1 MNYAL
6 DKWDPT
12 AYSPET
18 GTAVNEG
25 DFAENFNAA
34 VMGFTRLDA
43 SQSQDAIRHDIWS
56 EAIATINEITGSD
69 FFSPASYLN
78 IGVGISATQGHPEE
92 MYRWKA
98 EQIFDHVRKNAD
110 LLPEEITSMNF
121 ESIDLRT
128 IDMAE
133 QAQKELADITKTST
147 SFSNQAARFFGM
159 IAGAGTDPAMVPFL
173 FAGGGPGTVLKVAF
187 REAVIGAGA
196 TAFVQPAVADWYKEL
211 GYDYTW
217 RDFRNNVTAGA
228 VGGAAFGVALKGAGA
243 GIRLTNKQMK
253 KGIKV
258 LSDNVNGVDART
270 RALIDLLD
278 SVDDLNFTNPGRD
291 LLIHQT
297 RLAEA
302 ERAIG
307 NGEMPKLT
315 PLTPDDVRPEVYE
328 GSADNI
334 GGIVFKFDPDK
345 IGVDAE
351 TFQYKS
357 GGDEFGVTEALR
369 KETVW
374 DIQQA
379 GTITVYEYAD
389 GRLVIADGH
398 QRLGLARRI
407 KKQDPSQDVF
417 LIGYKIKETD
427 GITPAEA
434 RVNAALINIKLGTG
448 SLIDAAKVFRD
459 APERMHEIKKNSDHI
474 RQAKDLSYLTPD
486 AFGSI
491 VNEVIVER
499 YGSIIGRILRDKPEL
514 QQSAIAIVQK
524 SAPENVFQVEAI
536 VTQIR
541 NADFEEIKQISLFG
555 EESNIESLFP
565 QRAKILDES
574 IKLLRK
580 DKAAFETITRNS
592 EKLEAAGNQLAKDVN
607 ERMAQTD
614 AQAIEIIKANANRKG
629 ALSDALSAA
638 ARDAKSTGSYAKSV
652 RNFVESI
659 RRAMESNEL
668 SIIDA
673 GRIEY
678 SVDTPSTSSRS
689 EITREPLTEGF
700 DDPYGDAVN
709 QQTDQLALD
718 TLGAPEAEA
727 PAQVAPTVLY
737 SDTIKK
743 DVRLGMEFGFQDQ
756 VDLGAKGNIGGI
768 SVIQDQV
775 GREAAYFDGV
785 DAALSG
791 SDSPPTQVTREQTV
805 IAEFA
810 FAKAKAEAD
819 QWASMEPAPPP
830 ARRNDIAVTPEQA
843 AMNDALQQVKSQLEP
858 DWRPYMNMEEGD
870 TLVPLANIVPVKVRP
885 KGVVKSLEFMVQAG
899 NNEIPKRGSL
909 LLRDNGD
916 GTFSI
921 RDGNSTYAIADAAG
935 WTDMPGKII
944 TEEQYNTELS
954 RKAADRILNQ
964 DALGKDKL
972 RYVVAEDLGVNETK
986 VFVAKL
992 KDRQPFDN
1000 PDDLLTVAAINHDAL
1015 NNAAQQ
1021 AADDIGIEFERA
1033 PLKKREKVVEKVTNK
1048 YDGNYRQ
1055 LADAARTGI
1064 TPKTFAE
1071 TDAFVQALSKK
1082 FHLVDEGWS
1091 LTSAGYF
1098 DRKLIVIFDDKSLGE
1113 IQIWPPKMLDAK
1125 SVRVKSAHKS
1135 LPDNAYDLKIGTD
1148 TETPGWSGHD
1158 YYDLSNKRSMD
1169 PEMVSEAVTRM
1180 KELYGSVQAQLDPSF
1195 AQNIGLGAPNAESTS
1210 ATLASGISREPSS
1223 DTTAS
1228 ASFAEPPAG
1237 FQPSGPPQIMPTS
1250 SDMAATLLKSNS
1262 KNLMGPPL
1270 SSNIDIALPRV
1281 KTELTAAGEQMIIP
1295 GAERISDRALAER
1308 TMDKPMTGGR
1318 SAMPEGGLF
1327 DDVRTGDLFDDMDME
1342 IPFGTIMDESNQTV
1356 SQTLTVREIKRM
1368 VDSEDALIKRLG
1380 VCSI

>member
-34 VMGFTRLDA
+34 AKSFRYTDA
-43 SQSQDAIRHDIWS
+43 SQSQNDIRHDIWG

-128 IDMAE
+128 IDMAQ
-133 QAQKELADITKTST
+133 QAQKELADITNTST
-147 SFSNQAARFFGM
+147 DFSNQAARFFGM

-243 GIRLTNKQMK
+243 GIRLTNNQMK

-307 NGEMPKLT
+307 NGEMPRLT
-315 PLTPDDVRPEVYE
+315 PLTTDDVRPEVYE

-427 GITPAEA
+427 GITPGEA

-727 PAQVAPTVLY
+727 PAQVAPTVI
-737 SDTIKK
+737 T
-743 DVRLGMEFGFQDQ
+743 
-756 VDLGAKGNIGGI
+756 
-768 SVIQDQV
+768 
-775 GREAAYFDGV
+775 
-785 DAALSG
+785 
-791 SDSPPTQVTREQTV
+791 
-805 IAEFA
+805 
-810 FAKAKAEAD
+810 
-819 QWASMEPAPPP
+819 
-830 ARRNDIAVTPEQA
+830 EQA

-921 RDGNSTYAIADAAG
+921 RDGNSTYAIAEAAG

-944 TEEQYNTELS
+944 TDEQYNTELS

-972 RYVVAEDLGVNETK
+972 RYVVAEDLGKKEAT
-986 VFVAKL
+986 VFIEQL

-1000 PDDLLTVAAINHDAL
+1000 PDDLLTAAAINHDAL

-1021 AADDIGIEFERA
+1021 AADDIGIEFKRA
-1033 PLKKREKVVEKVTNK
+1033 PLKKREKIIDKVSRK
-1048 YDGNYRQ
+1048 YQGNYRK

-1064 TPKTFAE
+1064 TTKTIAE
-1071 TDAFVQALSKK
+1071 ADAFVKALSEK
-1082 FHLVDEGWS
+1082 FHLLDEGWYV
-1091 LTSAGYF
+1091 TDAGYF
-1098 DRKLIVIFDDKSLGE
+1098 DRKIMVIFDDKSLGE
-1113 IQIWPPKMLDAK
+1113 IQIWPPKMLNAK
-1125 SVRVKSAHKS
+1125 EKPTLFEK
-1135 LPDNAYDLKIGTD
+1135 
-1148 TETPGWSGHD
+1148 SGHE
-1158 YYDLSNKRSMD
+1158 YYDISENKNTPANVKADAISKMQ
-1169 PEMVSEAVTRM
+1169 
-1180 KELYGSVQAQLDPSF
+1180 KIYGAVQAELDQSF
-1195 AQNIGLGAPNAESTS
+1195 AQKLGFGAPMAKSQS
-1210 ATLASGISREPSS
+1210 SISASGISMEPSS
-1223 DTTAS
+1223 LTTA
-1228 ASFAEPPAG
+1228 FARSSLPPGGA
-1237 FQPSGPPQIMPTS
+1237 QPLSQIMPS
-1250 SDMAATLLKSNS
+1250 EPSMAAISPKSNLN
-1262 KNLMGPPL
+1262 NLMGPPL

>member
-18 GTAVNEG
+18 TTAVNEG

-34 VMGFTRLDA
+34 AKSFRYTDA
-43 SQSQDAIRHDIWS
+43 SQSQNDIRHDIWG

-128 IDMAE
+128 IDMAQ
-133 QAQKELADITKTST
+133 QAQKELADITNTST
-147 SFSNQAARFFGM
+147 DFSNQVARFFGM

-243 GIRLTNKQMK
+243 GIRLTNNQMK

-307 NGEMPKLT
+307 NGEMPRLT
-315 PLTPDDVRPEVYE
+315 PLTTDDVRPEVYE

-427 GITPAEA
+427 GITPGEA

-727 PAQVAPTVLY
+727 PAQAGLPFY
-737 SDTIKK
+737 IRTIKK
-743 DVRLGMEFGFQDQ
+743 DVRLGMEFGFPGC
-756 VDLGAKGNIGGI
+756 GAKGNIGGI
-768 SVIQDQV
+768 SV
-775 GREAAYFDGV
+775 
-785 DAALSG
+785 S
-791 SDSPPTQVTREQTV
+791 
-805 IAEFA
+805 
-810 FAKAKAEAD
+810 K
-819 QWASMEPAPPP
+819 
-830 ARRNDIAVTPEQA
+830 
-843 AMNDALQQVKSQLEP
+843 
-858 DWRPYMNMEEGD
+858 
-870 TLVPLANIVPVKVRP
+870 
-885 KGVVKSLEFMVQAG
+885 
-899 NNEIPKRGSL
+899 
-909 LLRDNGD
+909 
-916 GTFSI
+916 I
-921 RDGNSTYAIADAAG
+921 R
-935 WTDMPGKII
+935 
-944 TEEQYNTELS
+944 
-954 RKAADRILNQ
+954 
-964 DALGKDKL
+964 
-972 RYVVAEDLGVNETK
+972 
-986 VFVAKL
+986 
-992 KDRQPFDN
+992 
-1000 PDDLLTVAAINHDAL
+1000 
-1015 NNAAQQ
+1015 
-1021 AADDIGIEFERA
+1021 
-1033 PLKKREKVVEKVTNK
+1033 
-1048 YDGNYRQ
+1048 
-1055 LADAARTGI
+1055 
-1064 TPKTFAE
+1064 
-1071 TDAFVQALSKK
+1071 
-1082 FHLVDEGWS
+1082 
-1091 LTSAGYF
+1091 
-1098 DRKLIVIFDDKSLGE
+1098 
-1113 IQIWPPKMLDAK
+1113 
-1125 SVRVKSAHKS
+1125 
-1135 LPDNAYDLKIGTD
+1135 
-1148 TETPGWSGHD
+1148 
-1158 YYDLSNKRSMD
+1158 
-1169 PEMVSEAVTRM
+1169 
-1180 KELYGSVQAQLDPSF
+1180 
-1195 AQNIGLGAPNAESTS
+1195 
-1210 ATLASGISREPSS
+1210 
-1223 DTTAS
+1223 
-1228 ASFAEPPAG
+1228 
-1237 FQPSGPPQIMPTS
+1237 
-1250 SDMAATLLKSNS
+1250 
-1262 KNLMGPPL
+1262 
-1270 SSNIDIALPRV
+1270 
-1281 KTELTAAGEQMIIP
+1281 
-1295 GAERISDRALAER
+1295 
-1308 TMDKPMTGGR
+1308 
-1318 SAMPEGGLF
+1318 
-1327 DDVRTGDLFDDMDME
+1327 
-1342 IPFGTIMDESNQTV
+1342 
-1356 SQTLTVREIKRM
+1356 
-1368 VDSEDALIKRLG
+1368 
-1380 VCSI
+1380 

>member
-34 VMGFTRLDA
+34 AKSFRYTDA
-43 SQSQDAIRHDIWS
+43 SQSQNDILHDIWG

-128 IDMAE
+128 IDMAQ
-133 QAQKELADITKTST
+133 QAQKELADITNTST
-147 SFSNQAARFFGM
+147 DFSNQVARFFGM

-196 TAFVQPAVADWYKEL
+196 TAFIQPAVADWYKEL

-243 GIRLTNKQMK
+243 GIRLTNNQMK

-307 NGEMPKLT
+307 NGEMPRLT
-315 PLTPDDVRPEVYE
+315 PLTTDDVRPEVYE

-427 GITPAEA
+427 GITPGEA

-727 PAQVAPTVLY
+727 PAQVAPTV
-737 SDTIKK
+737 
-743 DVRLGMEFGFQDQ
+743 
-756 VDLGAKGNIGGI
+756 
-768 SVIQDQV
+768 
-775 GREAAYFDGV
+775 
-785 DAALSG
+785 
-791 SDSPPTQVTREQTV
+791 
-805 IAEFA
+805 
-810 FAKAKAEAD
+810 
-819 QWASMEPAPPP
+819 
-830 ARRNDIAVTPEQA
+830 TPEQA

-921 RDGNSTYAIADAAG
+921 RDGNSTYAIAEAAG

-944 TEEQYNTELS
+944 TDEQYNTELS

-1000 PDDLLTVAAINHDAL
+1000 PDDLLAAAAINHDAL

-1021 AADDIGIEFERA
+1021 AADDIGIEFKRPE
-1033 PLKKREKVVEKVTNK
+1033 LKKRKKIVEKVTNK

-1071 TDAFVQALSKK
+1071 TDAFIQALSKK

-1125 SVRVKSAHKS
+1125 SVRVKSAHKT
-1135 LPDNAYDLKIGTD
+1135 LPDNAYDLRIGTD

-1158 YYDLSNKRSMD
+1158 YYDLSNKRGMD

>member
-34 VMGFTRLDA
+34 AKSFRYTDA
-43 SQSQDAIRHDIWS
+43 SQSQNDIRHDIWG

-128 IDMAE
+128 IDMAQ
-133 QAQKELADITKTST
+133 QAQKELADITNTST
-147 SFSNQAARFFGM
+147 DFSNQVARFFGM

-196 TAFVQPAVADWYKEL
+196 TAFIQPAVADWYKEL

-243 GIRLTNKQMK
+243 GIRLTNNQMK

-307 NGEMPKLT
+307 NGEMPRLT
-315 PLTPDDVRPEVYE
+315 PLTTDDVRPEVYE

-427 GITPAEA
+427 GITPGEA

-727 PAQVAPTVLY
+727 PAQVAPTV
-737 SDTIKK
+737 
-743 DVRLGMEFGFQDQ
+743 
-756 VDLGAKGNIGGI
+756 
-768 SVIQDQV
+768 
-775 GREAAYFDGV
+775 
-785 DAALSG
+785 
-791 SDSPPTQVTREQTV
+791 
-805 IAEFA
+805 
-810 FAKAKAEAD
+810 
-819 QWASMEPAPPP
+819 
-830 ARRNDIAVTPEQA
+830 TPEQA

-921 RDGNSTYAIADAAG
+921 RDGNSTYAIAEAAG

-944 TEEQYNTELS
+944 TDEQYNTELS

-1000 PDDLLTVAAINHDAL
+1000 PDDLLTAAAINHDAL

-1021 AADDIGIEFERA
+1021 AADDIGIEFKRA
-1033 PLKKREKVVEKVTNK
+1033 PLKKREKIVEKVTNK

-1071 TDAFVQALSKK
+1071 TDAFIQALSKK

-1135 LPDNAYDLKIGTD
+1135 LPDNAYDLRIGTD

-1158 YYDLSNKRSMD
+1158 YYDLSNKRGMD

-1281 KTELTAAGEQMIIP
+1281 KTEMTAAGEQMIIP

>member
-34 VMGFTRLDA
+34 AKSFRYTDA
-43 SQSQDAIRHDIWS
+43 SQSQNDILHDIWG

-128 IDMAE
+128 IDMAQ
-133 QAQKELADITKTST
+133 QAQKELADITNTST
-147 SFSNQAARFFGM
+147 DFSNQVARFFGM

-196 TAFVQPAVADWYKEL
+196 TAFIQPAVADWYKEL

-243 GIRLTNKQMK
+243 GIRLTNNQMK

-307 NGEMPKLT
+307 NGEMPRLT
-315 PLTPDDVRPEVYE
+315 PLTTDDVRPEVYE

-427 GITPAEA
+427 GITPGEA

-727 PAQVAPTVLY
+727 PAQVAPTV
-737 SDTIKK
+737 
-743 DVRLGMEFGFQDQ
+743 
-756 VDLGAKGNIGGI
+756 
-768 SVIQDQV
+768 
-775 GREAAYFDGV
+775 
-785 DAALSG
+785 
-791 SDSPPTQVTREQTV
+791 
-805 IAEFA
+805 
-810 FAKAKAEAD
+810 
-819 QWASMEPAPPP
+819 
-830 ARRNDIAVTPEQA
+830 TPEQA

-885 KGVVKSLEFMVQAG
+885 KGVVGALPFMVQAA
-899 NNEIPKRGSL
+899 NNEIPKRGAL
-909 LLRDNGD
+909 LLKANDD

-921 RDGNSTYAIADAAG
+921 RDGNSTYAIAEAAG

-944 TEEQYNTELS
+944 TDEQYNTELS

-964 DALGKDKL
+964 DALGKDKK
-972 RYVVAEDLGVNETK
+972 RFVSSDDLSIDEFDL
-986 VFVAKL
+986 FVEAL
-992 KDRQPFDN
+992 QARQPFKTGSGLLRVAKKN
-1000 PDDLLTVAAINHDAL
+1000 HKTLNAEAQRVADDLGMEFKAAPVKSL
-1015 NNAAQQ
+1015 ER
-1021 AADDIGIEFERA
+1021 IE
-1033 PLKKREKVVEKVTNK
+1033 EKVTDK
-1048 YDGNYRQ
+1048 YYGNYKR
-1055 LADAARTGI
+1055 LTDAARTGI
-1064 TPKTFAE
+1064 NARTIE
-1071 TDAFVQALSKK
+1071 ESDAFVRALSEK
-1082 FHLVDEGWS
+1082 FHLVDEGWKR
-1091 LTSAGYF
+1091 TDAGYF
-1098 DRKLIVIFDDKSLGE
+1098 DRKIMVVFDDKSLGE
-1113 IQIWPPKMLDAK
+1113 IQIWPPKMLNAK
-1125 SVRVKSAHKS
+1125 EKPTLFEK
-1135 LPDNAYDLKIGTD
+1135 
-1148 TETPGWSGHD
+1148 SGHE
-1158 YYDLSNKRSMD
+1158 YYEISRSKESSPAAIADANAKML
-1169 PEMVSEAVTRM
+1169 EIYGAVT
-1180 KELYGSVQAQLDPSF
+1180 SQLDQSF
-1195 AQNIGLGAPNAESTS
+1195 AVKLGFGAPRESSTLSTS
-1210 ATLASGISREPSS
+1210 VSGISSEPSS
-1223 DTTAS
+1223 VSTALAR
-1228 ASFAEPPAG
+1228 ASEPPG
-1237 FQPSGPPQIMPTS
+1237 GTQPLPLSQIMP
-1250 SDMAATLLKSNS
+1250 SDPSIAAMLPKSNLN
-1262 KNLMGPPL
+1262 NLMGPPL

-1281 KTELTAAGEQMIIP
+1281 KTEMTAAGEQMIIP